1 MLVILNEIFWKN
13 TTLIIN
19 IMRNIFICLLFI
31 FFISCQQNQS
41 ANILYSSE
49 FNDIKYFGQDSFL
62 LEGTDI
68 ADSIKENKYD
78 RLPAS
83 YKDSVR
89 EPVWNL
95 SKNSAGLSIRFLSNS
110 SVITAKWEL
119 LNNFSMDH
127 MPDTGIK
134 GIDLYFKNNDQWQY
148 INTGRPSGFNNEY
161 KLIDN
166 MDNELREYKIFLP
179 LYDGIKNIEIGID
192 NSSFI
197 QKPKKNNKKPIIF
210 YGTSITQGAC
220 ASRPGMAHTNIIS
233 RKLHR
238 NVINFGFSGN
248 GRMEYPISK
257 LISESDPAFY
267 VIECMP
273 NMYPPDLVASNTI
286 PLVNVIRSKNP
297 NTPIILV
304 DLFTS
309 PINTLDKNAV
319 RSTNEMNNALK
330 NEYKKMVDKG
340 YENIIYIE
348 SSNALGNDFEGTVDS
363 VHFTDL
369 GFIRYSTFLIKKF
382 KEYNLLNN

>member
-1 MLVILNEIFWKN
+1 MILNKN
-13 TTLIIN
+13 LVK
-19 IMRNIFICLLFI
+19 RI
-31 FFISCQQNQS
+31 FFCSLFVFLIACQQNTS
-41 ANILYSSE
+41 NNILYSSK
-49 FNDIKYFGQDSFL
+49 FDDIKYFGEDSFL
-62 LEGTDI
+62 LEGTDV
-68 ADSIKENKYD
+68 ADSLKENKYD

-83 YKDSVR
+83 YKGFVR

-119 LNNFSMDH
+119 LNNFSMNH

-134 GIDLYFKNNDQWQY
+134 GIDLYFKNNDKWQY
-148 INTGRPSGFNNEY
+148 INTGIPTGFNNEY
-161 KLIDN
+161 RLIDN

-179 LYDGIKNIEIGID
+179 LYDGLKKIEIGVD

-197 QKPKKNNKKPIIF
+197 QKPKKSERKPIIF

-233 RKLHR
+233 RKLDR

-257 LISESDPAFY
+257 LISESEPAFY

-273 NMYPPDLVASNTI
+273 NMYPPDLVSSNTI
-286 PLVNVIRSKNP
+286 PLVDVIRSKNP
-297 NTPIILV
+297 NTPIVLV

-319 RSTNEMNNALK
+319 KGTNEMNNALK
-330 NEYKKMVDKG
+330 NEYKKMIDKG
-340 YENIIYIE
+340 YQNIIYIE
-348 SSNALGNDFEGTVDS
+348 SSNALGNDFEGTVDA

-369 GFIRYSTFLIKKF
+369 GFLRYSAFLIQKF
-382 KEYNLLNN
+382 KEYNLIND